1 MNFREIEDKFVL
13 KERFSSFEECQEKL
27 LKAYRSCT
35 GNSMNS
41 NDTSKSSGSNAN
53 TSVIRSILSSNQN
66 RSNSDLADFETSTLK
81 FPKTNV
87 IHDEVPIQDC
97 NNKTTVLTRQDG
109 NIDII
114 NTTGTWP
121 YYTTDVQKKQST
133 KTSGNTEESTRPD
146 NDGSLHF
153 VESLWAS
160 PNDEIVN
167 TKTALARKSDIN
179 NILKAEP
186 TNQRANSNVICT
198 RSSGNPDIQKTKN
211 TASSDNFNFKS
222 HIPDFKMTR
231 SKSKTLSVS
240 PSPSKDK
247 ITINT
252 PSSAKRKRLTD
263 MSSEDDCEKSAE
275 KKSKAKRQVI
285 DAVIGKSGKVSKN
298 MLQNADNDGV
308 ELLTD
313 DLDISDDFKVCN
325 TTEDSKCLL
334 LNRQPTVALK
344 RLPISTENTGDIV
357 FFDQI
362 KKKNH
367 YFCNLKC
374 NCGHFSDTFP

>member
-1 MNFREIEDKFVL
+1 MDFREIEDKFVM

-53 TSVIRSILSSNQN
+53 TSVLKSILSSNQN
-66 RSNSDLADFETSTLK
+66 RSNSDLADFETSTLT

-109 NIDII
+109 NIDNI
-114 NTTGTWP
+114 NTAGTWP
-121 YYTTDVQKKQST
+121 YYTTDVQKILST
-133 KTSGNTEESTRPD
+133 KTSGSTEETTRPD
-146 NDGSLHF
+146 SEGSLHF

-167 TKTALARKSDIN
+167 TKTALTRKSDIN
-179 NILKAEP
+179 NIKKADP
-186 TNQRANSNVICT
+186 TNQSANVICT
-198 RSSGNPDIQKTKN
+198 RSSGNPDILKTEN
-211 TASSDNFNFKS
+211 MGSSDNFNFTS
-222 HIPDFKMTR
+222 HIPDFNMTR
-231 SKSKTLSVS
+231 SKSKTLSIS
-240 PSPSKDK
+240 PPPSKDK
-247 ITINT
+247 IAINT
-252 PSSAKRKRLTD
+252 RTSAKRKRLTD
-263 MSSEDDCEKSAE
+263 VSCSEDDGEKSAG
-275 KKSKAKRQVI
+275 KKSNTKRRVL
-285 DAVIGKSGKVSKN
+285 DAVIGKSDKVSKN
-298 MLQNADNDGV
+298 ILQNTDNDGV

-313 DLDISDDFKVCN
+313 DLDISNDFKVCN
-325 TTEDSKCLL
+325 TREVTGKDSNCLL
-334 LNRQPTVALK
+334 LNRRPTVALQ

-362 KKKNH
+362 FQKKSL
-367 YFCNLKC
+367 FL
-374 NCGHFSDTFP
+374 

>member
-1 MNFREIEDKFVL
+1 MDFREIEDKFVM

-53 TSVIRSILSSNQN
+53 TSVLKSILSSNQN
-66 RSNSDLADFETSTLK
+66 RSNSDLADFETSTLT

-109 NIDII
+109 NIDNI
-114 NTTGTWP
+114 NTAGTWP
-121 YYTTDVQKKQST
+121 YYTTDVQKRLST
-133 KTSGNTEESTRPD
+133 KTSGSTEETTRPD
-146 NDGSLHF
+146 SEGSLHF

-167 TKTALARKSDIN
+167 TKTALTRKSDIN
-179 NILKAEP
+179 NIKKADP
-186 TNQRANSNVICT
+186 TNQSANVICT
-198 RSSGNPDIQKTKN
+198 RSSGNPDILKTEN
-211 TASSDNFNFKS
+211 MGSSDNFNFTS
-222 HIPDFKMTR
+222 HIPDFNMTR
-231 SKSKTLSVS
+231 SKSKTLSIS
-240 PSPSKDK
+240 PPPSKDK
-247 ITINT
+247 IAINT
-252 PSSAKRKRLTD
+252 RTSAKRKRLTD
-263 MSSEDDCEKSAE
+263 VSCSEDDGEKSAG
-275 KKSKAKRQVI
+275 KKSNTKRRVL
-285 DAVIGKSGKVSKN
+285 DAVIGKSDKVSKN
-298 MLQNADNDGV
+298 ILQNTDNDGV

-313 DLDISDDFKVCN
+313 DLDISNDFKVCN
-325 TTEDSKCLL
+325 TREVTGKDSNCLL
-334 LNRQPTVALK
+334 LNRRPTVALQ

-362 KKKNH
+362 FKKKIII
-367 YFCNLKC
+367 
-374 NCGHFSDTFP
+374 SVA

>member
-27 LKAYRSCT
+27 LKAYRSCS

-41 NDTSKSSGSNAN
+41 NDNSKSSGSNAN
-53 TSVIRSILSSNQN
+53 TSVLRSILSPNQKG
-66 RSNSDLADFETSTLK
+66 SNSDLA
-81 FPKTNV
+81 KTNV

-97 NNKTTVLTRQDG
+97 NNQTTVMTRQNG

-121 YYTTDVQKKQST
+121 YYTTDVQKRQST
-133 KTSGNTEESTRPD
+133 ETSGNTEESTRPD
-146 NDGSLHF
+146 NDGSLQF
-153 VESLWAS
+153 VESLSAT
-160 PNDEIVN
+160 PNDEIAN
-167 TKTALARKSDIN
+167 TKTALARKSDIK
-179 NILKAEP
+179 NILKAQP

-198 RSSGNPDIQKTKN
+198 RSSSNPDIQKTEN
-211 TASSDNFNFKS
+211 TALRDNSNFKS

-231 SKSKTLSVS
+231 SSKSKTLSVS
-240 PSPSKDK
+240 PLPSKDK

-263 MSSEDDCEKSAE
+263 VSSENDCEKSA
-275 KKSKAKRQVI
+275 KKKLKAKRQVI
-285 DAVIGKSGKVSKN
+285 DAVIGKSDKVSKN
-298 MLQNADNDGV
+298 ILQNGDNDGI

-313 DLDISDDFKVCN
+313 ALNISDDFKVCN
-325 TTEDSKCLL
+325 TTEDSSYLL
-334 LNRQPTVALK
+334 SNCQPTVALK

-362 KKKNH
+362 LKKNSL
-367 YFCNLKC
+367 FL
-374 NCGHFSDTFP
+374 